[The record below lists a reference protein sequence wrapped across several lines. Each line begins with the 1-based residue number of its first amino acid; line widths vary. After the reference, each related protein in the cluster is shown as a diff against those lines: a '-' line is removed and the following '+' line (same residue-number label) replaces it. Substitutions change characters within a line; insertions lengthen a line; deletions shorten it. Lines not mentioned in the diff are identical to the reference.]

1 MFKEKIQIINMINI
15 KNTPSRPPPPKKIKT
30 KVKTKVKGLL
40 REVQNFPKGSTA
52 FNLWNLFNVLNI
64 MDKMDSKIA

>member
-1 MFKEKIQIINMINI
+1 MINI
-15 KNTPSRPPPPKKIKT
+15 KNTPSPPPKKIKT

-40 REVQNFPKGSTA
+40 REIQYFSKGSTA

-64 MDKMDSKIA
+64 MDKMESKIA